1 MNALPKSWHNKAQLT
16 KLEYLDWVLDELLQ
30 GYKVPDRDIERA
42 MDYVDHIRR
51 DYEEGVNNA

>member
-30 GYKVPDRDIERA
+30 GYKIPDRDIERA
-42 MDYVDHIRR
+42 MEYVDYIRR
-51 DYEEGVNNA
+51 DYEEGE